1 MSTKTKRLVIS
12 ALLLAAGLVLPFLTG
27 GIPNFGRMLLPMH
40 LPVLLCGFV
49 CGWKWGLLVG
59 FVTPLLRSVLFG
71 MPPMVP
77 TALAMAFEMA
87 GYGAVAG
94 LLYQR
99 LRPGRGRV
107 YVALIG
113 AMLAGRAVWGLASW
127 LIYAL
132 LTQSR
137 FALAAFWMGGFVNA
151 WPGMV
156 LQVVLVPLIVMALER
171 ARLIPLKEK

>member
-49 CGWKWGLLVG
+49 CGWQWGLLVG

-77 TALAMAFEMA
+77 TALAMAFELA
-87 GYGAVAG
+87 AYGA
-94 LLYQR
+94 
-99 LRPGRGRV
+99 
-107 YVALIG
+107 
-113 AMLAGRAVWGLASW
+113 LAGVCYSRWHGGVKDVYLSLLAALVGGRLVWGLVSIP
-127 LIYAL
+127 IYGL
-132 LTQSR
+132 LTEKT
-137 FALAAFWMGGFVNA
+137 FTLMAFWMGGFVNA
-151 WPGMV
+151 WPGIV
-156 LQVVLVPLIVMALER
+156 LQIVLIPAIVLALEK
-171 ARLIPLKEK
+171 AKLFQQQ

>member
-1 MSTKTKRLVIS
+1 
-12 ALLLAAGLVLPFLTG
+12 
-27 GIPNFGRMLLPMH
+27 
-40 LPVLLCGFV
+40 
-49 CGWKWGLLVG
+49 
-59 FVTPLLRSVLFG
+59 
-71 MPPMVP
+71 
-77 TALAMAFEMA
+77 MAFEMA